1 MYYKIIDKIKERWAS
16 SDGGTRM
23 IKKIISLMLVISII
37 FMVACSKEKN
47 GEVEEGN
54 SQEEH
59 MIVDKEE
66 EDQEVE
72 EKPVDEI
79 QLKINKMS
87 LEEKIGQL
95 LLVGID
101 GYDMNDPTA
110 DLIQNYRVGGVI
122 LYGRNVKGTKQL
134 LDLTNALKTS
144 NTANNIPLFISVD
157 EEGGAV
163 SRSPKE
169 VKKLPT
175 ARAIGKTEDVDLA
188 YEVGNLLGAMV
199 KSFGYN
205 MNFAPVLDI
214 DSNPAN
220 PVIEK
225 RSFGKTPDIVSKM
238 GIAEMKGMASEGV
251 IPVVK
256 HFPGH
261 GDTSVDSHI
270 GLPIIHH
277 ELERIMDFEAAPFK
291 SAIEEGAEVVMVAH
305 ILLKKIDAEKPAS
318 MSKIIITDIL
328 RENLGFGG
336 VVITDDMTMGAI
348 SKNYDMAAAVVSAIN
363 AGADIILVGHQYE
376 NAIAA
381 FNGIKKGIEEGRIKM
396 DRLDE
401 SVHRI
406 LSLKNKYN
414 IKNTLVESMD
424 VQKINDRIDKVMDK
438 IN

>member
-1 MYYKIIDKIKERWAS
+1 
-16 SDGGTRM
+16 M
-23 IKKIISLMLVISII
+23 IKRIISLIIIITII
-37 FMVACSKEKN
+37 FIVGCSKEKN
-47 GEVEEGN
+47 GAVEEGN

-59 MIVDKEE
+59 TIVDKED

-79 QLKINKMS
+79 QLKIDKMS

-101 GYDMNDPTA
+101 GYDMNDHTE
-110 DLIQNYRVGGVI
+110 DLIQNYHVGGII
-122 LYGRNVKGTKQL
+122 LYGRNVKEANQL
-134 LDLTNALKTS
+134 LDLTNALKKT
-144 NTANNIPLFISVD
+144 NTANDIPLIISVD

-163 SRSPKE
+163 SRNPKE

-175 ARAIGKTEDVDLA
+175 ARAIGKTEDMDLA
-188 YEVGNLLGAMV
+188 YEVGNLLGTMV

-214 DSNPAN
+214 DSNPSN
-220 PVIEK
+220 PVIGN
-225 RSFGKTPDIVSKM
+225 RSFGKSPDIVSKM
-238 GIAEMKGMASEGV
+238 GIAEMKGMVLEGV

-277 ELERIMDFEAAPFK
+277 ELERIMDFEVTPFK
-291 SAIEEGAEVVMVAH
+291 SAIDEGADVVMVAH
-305 ILLKKIDAEKPAS
+305 ILLKKIDSEKPAS
-318 MSKIIITDIL
+318 MSKAIIADIL
-328 RENLGFGG
+328 REDLGFHG

-348 SKNYDMAAAVVSAIN
+348 SKNYNIGTAAVSAVD

-381 FNGIKKGIEEGRIKM
+381 FNGIKKGIAEGIIGM

-401 SVHRI
+401 SVYRI

-414 IKNTLVESMD
+414 IKDTLIENID
-424 VQKINDRIDKVMDK
+424 VQKINDRINKVTNK
-438 IN
+438 II